1 MNPLN
6 PEFHTCPDCGYQWKH
21 GLNGEHSCTAYLQ
34 KVQIELISKERDEL
48 KTTLST
54 YKQAASD
61 MTTMMQNREYVGHPM
76 PWSFDNDDMDKL
88 HVEIIKVHDELTKK
102 ADDLDKALTL
112 LKEAMDELEKNVIQ
126 EISDVLLK
134 QAKGSAA

>member
-1 MNPLN
+1 MNNLN
-6 PEFHTCPDCGYQWKH
+6 PELHTCPDCGYQWKH
-21 GLNGEHSCTAYLQ
+21 GQHGGHSCAENLKKQ
-34 KVQIELISKERDEL
+34 LELISKERDEL

-76 PWSFDNDDMDKL
+76 SWSIDNDDMDKL
-88 HVEIIKVHDELTKK
+88 HVEIIKLHNEIIKD

-112 LKEAMDELEKNVIQ
+112 LKEAKDELEKNVIQ
-126 EISDVLLK
+126 EINDVLLK
-134 QAKGSAA
+134 RANGGAA